1 MKASAA
7 QDLARLDRLPVWP
20 WPRRLLFNLG
30 GSFFF
35 AFFDIVVIGAALPAI
50 NADFGTTATQGG
62 YAVTAGLVGLV
73 FGNFAGA
80 WVSSRKSRVLALQSA
95 LWIFSAGMVLS
106 VFAPNLAWLCV
117 ARFIAG
123 FGTGA
128 DIGAVVTYI
137 AEVSPARARGRIT
150 GFTTV
155 CGFTGTA
162 LAPFLALLLTTEWT
176 WGWRVLFAFGA
187 LGAVIVVA
195 TRRHM
200 PPSPRH
206 MAERG
211 EEARLSELVD
221 EAEARVQARG
231 YELTPV
237 PAQGAKV
244 AVVERSA
251 PAIAIAVFTVAWFIY
266 YIGNFGWLT
275 LAPTIL
281 TENGFAVATSLGFL
295 AIANAGLVV
304 GAAVSYFVADRL
316 ERKWLLIVT
325 LVVWGLALCG
335 IGAWGSSTAIVILG
349 FAAAF
354 TIGLTI
360 PVFYS
365 FTAEHFSS
373 KNRPWGMAWTDGV
386 GHLGGAIAPYILIGP
401 SLAAA
406 FGIMGV
412 TGFVAAFIVFFTAR
426 TKDRSLEE
434 IAGDN

>member
-1 MKASAA
+1 MQATIA

-20 WPRRLLFNLG
+20 WHRALLFNLG

-50 NADFGTTATQGG
+50 NADFGTTAAQGG
-62 YAVTAGLVGLV
+62 YAVTAGLIGLV

-80 WVSSRKSRVLALQSA
+80 WVSTRRSRVLALQSA

-106 VFAPNLAWLCV
+106 VFSPNLAFLCF

-137 AEVSPARARGRIT
+137 AEVSPERARGRIT

-187 LGAVIVVA
+187 LGAIVVVA

-200 PPSPRH
+200 PPSPRQL
-206 MAERG
+206 AERG
-211 EEARLSELVD
+211 EEKELGALVE
-221 EAEARVQARG
+221 EAEDRVTARG
-231 YELTPV
+231 ITLPPV
-237 PAQGAKV
+237 PEQSSMA
-244 AVVERSA
+244 AVTGRSA
-251 PAIAIAVFTVAWFIY
+251 PAIAIAVFTVAWFAY

-281 TENGFAVATSLGFL
+281 TENGFPVATSLGFL
-295 AIANAGLVV
+295 TIANAGLVV
-304 GAAVSYFVADRL
+304 GAGISYFVSDL
-316 ERKWLLIVT
+316 VERKWLLIGT
-325 LVVWGLALCG
+325 LIVWGVALIG
-335 IGAWGSSTAIVILG
+335 IGVLDSAAAITVLG
-349 FAAAF
+349 FVAAV
-354 TIGLTI
+354 TIGVVI
-360 PVFYS
+360 PVFYA

-373 KNRPWGMAWTDGV
+373 KDRPWGMAWTDGI
-386 GHLGGAIAPYILIGP
+386 GHLGGAVAPYILIGP
-401 SLAAA
+401 AFVAA

-412 TGFVAAFIVFFTAR
+412 TGFVAAFIVLFTTR
-426 TKDRSLEE
+426 TKGRSLEE
-434 IAGDN
+434 ISGE

>member
-1 MKASAA
+1 MQASIA

-20 WPRRLLFNLG
+20 WPRALLFNLG

-62 YAVTAGLVGLV
+62 YAVTAGLIGLV

-80 WVSSRKSRVLALQSA
+80 YVSTRRSRVLALQSA

-106 VFAPNLAWLCV
+106 VFAPNLAFLCF

-137 AEVSPARARGRIT
+137 AEVSPERARGRIT

-187 LGAVIVVA
+187 LGAVVVVA

-200 PPSPRH
+200 PPSPRQL
-206 MAERG
+206 AERG
-211 EEARLSELVD
+211 DEQQLGRLVD
-221 EAEARVQARG
+221 QAEARVLARG
-231 YELTPV
+231 IALPPV
-237 PAQGAKV
+237 PAQSSV
-244 AVVERSA
+244 ASIAGRSA
-251 PAIAIAVFTVAWFIY
+251 PAIAIAIFTVAWFVY

-281 TENGFAVATSLGFL
+281 TESGFPVEDSLGFL
-295 AIANAGLVV
+295 AIANGGLVV
-304 GAAVSYFVADRL
+304 GAGVSYVVSDRV
-316 ERKWLLIVT
+316 ERKWLLMAT
-325 LVVWGLALCG
+325 LVVWGAALGG
-335 IGAWGSSTAIVILG
+335 IGALGSAAAITVLG
-349 FAAAF
+349 FVAAL
-354 TIGLTI
+354 TIGLVI
-360 PVFYS
+360 PVFYA

-373 KNRPWGMAWTDGV
+373 KDRPWGMAWTDGV
-386 GHLGGAIAPYILIGP
+386 GHLGGAVAPYILIGP
-401 SLAAA
+401 TLAAA
-406 FGIMGV
+406 FGIMGI
-412 TGFVAAFIVFFTAR
+412 TGFVTAFILLFTSR
-426 TKDRSLEE
+426 TKGRSLEE
-434 IAGDN
+434 ISGG